1 MARSEYE
8 KSLEILK
15 ELEAGDRRYGL
26 FSCFG
31 VLPSGE
37 VIYFDEGGMPCRVY
51 ARGTALVR
59 GNPLNLQNQPVEV
72 ISTTEAFK
80 LLARHEQTTYLKGQ
94 AIEREKTV

>member
-1 MARSEYE
+1 MVLSLLEKAYRAAEPVTYKLMARSEYE

-31 VLPSGE
+31 VLPSGQ
-37 VIYFDEGGMPCRVY
+37 VVYFDEGGMPCRVY

-59 GNPLNLQNQPVEV
+59 GNPLELQKNQPIEV
-72 ISTTEAFK
+72 ISDYA
-80 LLARHEQTTYLKGQ
+80 L
-94 AIEREKTV
+94 